1 MEILHVTDE
10 LGDIIQKLPELLL
23 ASVHF
28 LLERFQF
35 VLRSQDGRN
44 IIDVVG
50 DFAVNLVLHH
60 GLHLLLHFLRRS
72 VYSLSFS
79 YITSPSSSSSSSP
92 SSSSSSSSSSY
103 PRVLVP
109 ISSDLLLSLP
119 LFYKCFYGDSDS
131 DVERVR
137 VEVRWR

>member
-44 IIDVVG
+44 IVDVVG
-50 DFAVNLVLHH
+50 DFAVNLVSHH
-60 GLHLLLHFLRRS
+60 RLHLLPRS
-72 VYSLSFS
+72 GYSLSFS
-79 YITSPSSSSSSSP
+79 YNTSSRSSRSS
-92 SSSSSSSSSSY
+92 
-103 PRVLVP
+103 RVLLLL
-109 ISSDLLLSLP
+109 SSDLLLSLP
-119 LFYKCFYGDSDS
+119 LL
-131 DVERVR
+131 
-137 VEVRWR
+137 

>member
-10 LGDIIQKLPELLL
+10 LGDIRQKLPELLL

-44 IIDVVG
+44 IVDVVG
-50 DFAVNLVLHH
+50 DFAVNLMLHH
-60 GLHLLLHFLRRS
+60 GPLFLLLRV

-79 YITSPSSSSSSSP
+79 YITSSNSSSSSCS
-92 SSSSSSSSSSY
+92 
-103 PRVLVP
+103 RVLLRL
-109 ISSDLLLSLP
+109 SSQLLLSLP
-119 LFYKCFYGDSDS
+119 LFYKGFYGDSDS

-137 VEVRWR
+137 VKVRRR